1 LNGRFRDVVGPGRH
15 WVYRPQTEIRKV
27 DMRRRFVS
35 LTGQEVLSADGVT
48 LKASLAAEY
57 QVADPKHGHQQG

>member
-1 LNGRFRDVVGPGRH
+1 
-15 WVYRPQTEIRKV
+15 
-27 DMRRRFVS
+27 MRRRFVS